1 MTIDVKHEALLALV
15 SPDARVEQVADGMG
29 FGEGPVWDRVHARLI
44 FSDMNH
50 DHMRCWNA
58 RDGLTTFRRP
68 SNRANGN
75 TYDPQG
81 RLVTCEHATSR
92 VVRQEADGR
101 ISVLATHYEGR
112 ELNSPND
119 VVVKSDGAIY
129 FSDPPYGRIRE
140 DVGVIRDLQLDFCG
154 VYRIPPGGGAPQLLA
169 KDFERPN
176 GLAFS
181 LDERVLYIDDTARK
195 HIRRF
200 EVRADGTLQGGE
212 VWAETQGDAP
222 GAPDGMKIDSRGNLY
237 CTGPGGVHVFDPQ
250 ARLLGVIRTPERV
263 TNLAWGDEDALG
275 LYLTGTH
282 ALYRLRVKTPGRY
295 AY

>member
-1 MTIDVKHEALLALV
+1 MTIEVRDAAFLELIAADATVEKLA
-15 SPDARVEQVADGMG
+15 SGIG
-29 FGEGPVWDRVHARLI
+29 FGEGPVWDRANSRLI

-50 DHMRCWNA
+50 DHMRCWSA
-58 RDGLTTFRRP
+58 AGGIATFRKP

-75 TYDPQG
+75 TYDREG
-81 RLVTCEHATSR
+81 RLVSCEHATSR
-92 VVRQEADGR
+92 VVRQEADGKR
-101 ISVLATHYEGR
+101 AVLASHYNGK

-140 DVGVIRDLQLDFCG
+140 DVGVLRDLQLDFCG
-154 VYRIPPGGGAPQLLA
+154 VYRVPPAGGAVQLLV

-176 GLAFS
+176 GLCFT
-181 LDERVLYIDDTARK
+181 LDEKQLYINDTARK

-200 EVRADGTLQGGE
+200 DVQPDGTLNGGS
-212 VWAETQGDAP
+212 VWAETKGDAP

-237 CTGPGGVHVFDPQ
+237 CTGPGGVHVFDGN
-250 ARLLGVIRTPERV
+250 ARLLGIINTPERV
-263 TNLAWGDEDALG
+263 TNLAWGEEDARSLF
-275 LYLTGTH
+275 LTGVT
-282 ALYRLRVKTPGRY
+282 ALYRLRVKTAGRF